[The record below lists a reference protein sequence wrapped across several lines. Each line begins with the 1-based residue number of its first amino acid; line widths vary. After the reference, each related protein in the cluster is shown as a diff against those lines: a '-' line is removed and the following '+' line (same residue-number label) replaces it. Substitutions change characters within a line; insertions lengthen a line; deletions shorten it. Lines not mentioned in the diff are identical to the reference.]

1 MSDYRLT
8 PDKPIDVSEILKDL
22 KDYRPRRRGWVWR
35 KPVENLHMGSF
46 EYHDCT
52 EPLERSVPLPPAH
65 YFGDIDPQPAPVIT
79 TEIASG
85 RFEDDIRRMRM
96 AAYHGADHIMVIRT
110 AGQSHFDGLIEG
122 TPQGMGG
129 VPITR
134 KQVRAQRKAL
144 DMIEDEVGRP
154 INYHSYVSGVAGPD
168 IAVMFAEE
176 GVNGVHQ
183 DPQYNVIYRNINM
196 IRSFVDACESKKL
209 IAWAGMAQIDGAH
222 NANATA
228 REAWKVMPELMVQ
241 HAINAI
247 FSARVGIP
255 KKNICLSTV
264 PPTATPAPCVYMDL
278 PYAVALRD
286 LFHEY
291 RMRAQMNTKY
301 IESSTREA
309 TVTHV
314 LNMVISKLTSADI
327 QSTITPDEG
336 RNVPW
341 HIYNIEACDTAKQTL
356 VGLDGLMEMVELKKD
371 GYLRDKARE
380 LKERAVLFMEEML
393 ELGGYFNAVE
403 EGFFVDSGIYPERNG
418 DGIARKIDG
427 GIGAGTI
434 FKRDKDYMAPVT
446 AHYGYN
452 NVAQYGEEY
461 VDNPSALIGGCTLEC
476 PEKIVYIDELDETD
490 NVNVRMEEVKDFVP
504 GGKKIRPEMEWLAD
518 GTVMLTMFFP
528 APKPIAEAA
537 ALECAARMNLTEC
550 EVISR
555 EIMSP
560 QDGTRIEVKGKV
572 PFAIDVDSLVIPKEP
587 DVLSDDVIRADI
599 ERRPM
604 KIVAATV
611 GEDEHSVGLREI
623 IDIKHGGIEKYG
635 MEVHYLG
642 TSCPPEKLVNAAVEL
657 NADVIMASTIISHD
671 DIHYK
676 NIAKIDSIAREMGI
690 RDKIIFIAGGTQ
702 VTPELARKAGADE
715 GFGRGTHGVH
725 NATFLIKR
733 RWEMEKAEREKN
745 NKDNN

>member
-1 MSDYRLT
+1 MSDYKLS
-8 PDKPIDVSEILKDL
+8 PDKPIDVAEILKDL
-22 KDYRPRRRGWVWR
+22 ENYRPRRRGWTWR
-35 KPVENLHMGSF
+35 KPVENLHMGPF
-46 EYHDCT
+46 VYHDCT
-52 EPLERSVPLPPAH
+52 EPLKSSVPLPPAH
-65 YFGDIDPQPAPVIT
+65 YFENIDPQPAPVIT

-96 AAYHGADHIMVIRT
+96 AAHHGADHIMVIRT

-241 HAINAI
+241 HGINAI
-247 FSARVGIP
+247 FSARVGIN

-314 LNMVISKLTSADI
+314 LNMFISKLTSADI

-356 VGLDGLMEMVELKKD
+356 VGLDGLMEMVELKD
-371 GYLRDKARE
+371 SGYLREKARE
-380 LKERAVLFMEEML
+380 LKERAILFMEEML

-418 DGIARKIDG
+418 DGIARKST
-427 GIGAGTI
+427 AASVPEQFSSAKLTTWLPSPHTTATTTLSSTI
-434 FKRDKDYMAPVT
+434 PILST
-446 AHYGYN
+446 IPPHS
-452 NVAQYGEEY
+452 
-461 VDNPSALIGGCTLEC
+461 SAAARL
-476 PEKIVYIDELDETD
+476 
-490 NVNVRMEEVKDFVP
+490 N
-504 GGKKIRPEMEWLAD
+504 
-518 GTVMLTMFFP
+518 
-528 APKPIAEAA
+528 APKRSSILMNWTKPTTAMSVWKKSKISLQAA
-537 ALECAARMNLTEC
+537 SRFVLKWNGLQTALSC
-550 EVISR
+550 
-555 EIMSP
+555 SP
-560 QDGTRIEVKGKV
+560 CSS
-572 PFAIDVDSLVIPKEP
+572 PHPSP
-587 DVLSDDVIRADI
+587 
-599 ERRPM
+599 
-604 KIVAATV
+604 
-611 GEDEHSVGLREI
+611 LR
-623 IDIKHGGIEKYG
+623 KRLH
-635 MEVHYLG
+635 
-642 TSCPPEKLVNAAVEL
+642 L
-657 NADVIMASTIISHD
+657 NVQSA
-671 DIHYK
+671 
-676 NIAKIDSIAREMGI
+676 
-690 RDKIIFIAGGTQ
+690 
-702 VTPELARKAGADE
+702 
-715 GFGRGTHGVH
+715 
-725 NATFLIKR
+725 
-733 RWEMEKAEREKN
+733 
-745 NKDNN
+745 